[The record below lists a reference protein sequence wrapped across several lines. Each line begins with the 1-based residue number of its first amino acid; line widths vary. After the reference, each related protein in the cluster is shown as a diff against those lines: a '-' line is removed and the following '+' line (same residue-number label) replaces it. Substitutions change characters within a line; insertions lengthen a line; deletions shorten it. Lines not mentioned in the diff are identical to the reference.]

1 MSAMTSL
8 DWPVTRAVLYRLSFV
23 LGIVAWVAIAIM
35 AWREPCPTGDG
46 NPYAYGQDPS
56 ESWVH

>member
-8 DWPVTRAVLYRLSFV
+8 DWPVTRAVLYRLSFA

-35 AWREPCPTGDG
+35 AWREPRPTEGED
-46 NPYAYGQDPS
+46 PYEQLVGPLG
-56 ESWVH
+56 